1 MKMSRASRA
10 PESSAAGSLV
20 LLPDRRTVRR
30 TDLLATLGGALVA
43 ALGAVAGLELAR
55 LGPLGTGLADAAS
68 ALQNAGHAL
77 ETQSGVPIVGS
88 RVADLAGGVVA
99 TAGDVHAGA
108 VQATAAV
115 HVLAVVIGLAV
126 AFVSV
131 PVLAA
136 YLWFRLSRSRA
147 LRGLRRLL
155 AGPGDVDPALVAL
168 LAHRAVLCLP
178 YDRLRSISVDPWGD
192 LIGGRHRV
200 LAAADLERLG
210 LAPPTEWSAQ
220 DGPSVGSTRHVRQ

>member
-1 MKMSRASRA
+1 MSS
-10 PESSAAGSLV
+10 PGSLRWG
-20 LLPDRRTVRR
+20 PDLRM
-30 TDLLATLGGALVA
+30 
-43 ALGAVAGLELAR
+43 
-55 LGPLGTGLADAAS
+55 PAS

-136 YLWFRLSRSRA
+136 YLWFRFSRSRA

-178 YDRLRSISVDPWGD
+178 YDRSVDQRRSVGRPHRRPPSRAR
-192 LIGGRHRV
+192 RHRTWSGSAWHRRRNGRPRTARPSGPPGTFV
-200 LAAADLERLG
+200 SSGAG
-210 LAPPTEWSAQ
+210 APAS
-220 DGPSVGSTRHVRQ
+220 R